1 MWYIGPKHITGT
13 RQSIIFLLVVL
24 SSRAARSAQFFCR
37 LVLFD
42 REQLLQVFF
51 RNEELSSCDL
61 GMCFRA
67 GPQNM
72 KAFKF
77 DLFLSLGVYVGQ
89 SWMSRWWTRQFHL
102 GPRRGGGKK
111 LSVTKIPAE
120 YLDSEWLELPSIFGG
135 QWTL

>member
-61 GMCFRA
+61 GMCFWA

-72 KAFKF
+72 KAFKCE
-77 DLFLSLGVYVGQ
+77 GVYVGQ